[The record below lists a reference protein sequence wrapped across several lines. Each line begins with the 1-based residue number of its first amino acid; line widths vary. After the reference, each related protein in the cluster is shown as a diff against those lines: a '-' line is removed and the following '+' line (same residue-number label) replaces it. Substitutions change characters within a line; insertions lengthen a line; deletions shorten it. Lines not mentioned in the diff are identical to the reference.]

1 MHARRRAKVLWF
13 ESKHYKI
20 YGPTRTTLVIAG
32 NSEILQ
38 DKIIRY
44 WYQVQEVVVE
54 EGGGKVVGQ
63 EEDRRALMSQDT
75 IDVTRHIDFILT

>member
-1 MHARRRAKVLWF
+1 M
-13 ESKHYKI
+13 
-20 YGPTRTTLVIAG
+20 IAG

-44 WYQVQEVVVE
+44 RYQVQEVVVE